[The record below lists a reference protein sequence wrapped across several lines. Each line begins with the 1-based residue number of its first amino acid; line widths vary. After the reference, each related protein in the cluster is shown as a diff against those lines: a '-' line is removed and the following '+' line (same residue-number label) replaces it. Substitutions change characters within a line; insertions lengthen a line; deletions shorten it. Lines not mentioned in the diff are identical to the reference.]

1 MTASPVMT
9 FQNVSRSFG
18 TPAGSVDV
26 LENISFDIM
35 PGEFLVITGPSG
47 SGKSTLL
54 HLAALIDQPSSGSVL
69 LKGQDIAQVTE
80 AELCDLRKKQIGLV
94 FQKFCLLPHRTAKE
108 NILFRF
114 RYLHASAA
122 TADKQTDSVMSQM
135 SISDIANR
143 KARLLSSGEQQRVAI
158 ARAVV
163 QTPLLLLADEPTGNL
178 DSKSAESVMQSF
190 QDLNAQG
197 LTVVMVT
204 HNENLL
210 SYATRHLVCEDRTVT
225 ERALL

>member
-9 FQNVSRSFG
+9 FKNVSRRFT
-18 TPAGSVDV
+18 TPAGPVEV
-26 LENISFDIM
+26 LEDVSFSIM

-54 HLAALIDQPSSGSVL
+54 HLAALIDQPSSGTVL
-69 LKGQDIAQVTE
+69 MEKDDIATLGE
-80 AELCDLRKKQIGLV
+80 PELCDLRKQKIGLV

-114 RYLHASAA
+114 RYIHTSPEAA
-122 TADKQTDSVMSQM
+122 NRQTESIMDQMHISEIAD
-135 SISDIANR
+135 R

-163 QTPLLLLADEPTGNL
+163 QPPLLLLADEPTGNL
-178 DSKSAESVMQSF
+178 DAKSSEAVMQSF

-197 LTVVMVT
+197 LTIVMVT
-204 HNENLL
+204 HNEQLL
-210 SYATRHLVCEDRTVT
+210 RHASRHLVCKDRTIK
-225 ERALL
+225 EMAL

>member
-69 LKGQDIAQVTE
+69 LKGQDIAKVTE
-80 AELCDLRKKQIGLV
+80 AELCNLRKNQIGLV

-114 RYLHASAA
+114 RYIHASAA
-122 TADKQTDSVMSQM
+122 ADKQTNSVMSKM

-178 DSKSAESVMQSF
+178 DSKSAEAVMQSF

-204 HNENLL
+204 HNEALL
-210 SYATRHLVCEDRTVT
+210 SYASRHLVCEDRTVT

>member
-9 FQNVSRSFG
+9 FKNVSRRFS
-18 TPAGSVDV
+18 TPAGPVEV
-26 LENISFDIM
+26 LENVNFSIM

-54 HLAALIDQPSSGSVL
+54 HLAALIDQPSSGRVL
-69 LKGQDIAQVTE
+69 MEDQDIATLAE
-80 AELCDLRKKQIGLV
+80 PELCDLRKKQIGLV

-108 NILFRF
+108 NIFFRF
-114 RYLHASAA
+114 RYIHTSPADANRQ
-122 TADKQTDSVMSQM
+122 TASVMDQM
-135 SISDIANR
+135 HISDIADR

-163 QTPLLLLADEPTGNL
+163 QPPLLLLADEPTGNL
-178 DSKSAESVMQSF
+178 DSKSADAVMQSF

-197 LTVVMVT
+197 LTIVMVT
-204 HNENLL
+204 HNEHLL
-210 SYATRHLVCEDRTVT
+210 RYASRHLVCEDRTVT
-225 ERALL
+225 ERPL